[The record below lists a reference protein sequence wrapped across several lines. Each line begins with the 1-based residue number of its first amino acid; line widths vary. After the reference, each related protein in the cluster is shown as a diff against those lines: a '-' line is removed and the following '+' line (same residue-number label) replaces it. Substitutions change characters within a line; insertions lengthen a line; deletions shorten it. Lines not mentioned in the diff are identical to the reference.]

1 MNTVSTSI
9 LLDLK
14 QALEAM
20 VQQNRME
27 EAEMIDILRRAGLA
41 KLPEGDGWIDESGA
55 RYHHH

>member
-1 MNTVSTSI
+1 MNTVSTST

-14 QALEAM
+14 QALEVM
-20 VQQNRME
+20 VSQGRME